1 MASLALMASIV
12 ILFTILCGPFTYLLA
27 RLHFPAFIIY
37 MMSLIAILAG
47 ANFCFIGIP
56 VWYLGLIPI
65 YFGYL
70 SILRVRQ
77 NKLKLDKGD
86 DR

>member
-1 MASLALMASIV
+1 MASLALMASII
-12 ILFTILCGPFTYLLA
+12 ILVTILCGPITYLLA
-27 RLHFPAFIIY
+27 RLHFPAFMIY
-37 MMSLIAILAG
+37 LLAILSIFAG
-47 ANFCFIGIP
+47 INFCLIPIP
-56 VWYLGLIPI
+56 VWYLGCIPI